1 MTDYAIRHGFLA
13 ESGPDAVPAWSAHA
27 TGYLHEDHY
36 PPCLVV
42 TGDLDEARRRLV
54 GSTFGAIERAAR
66 EAQARHVAWMREQ
79 GAHPNRATTWASLD
93 DRTHDYW
100 RQIVRAALVAA
111 EETPDA

>member
-1 MTDYAIRHGFLA
+1 MGDIAYVECVKRDGTR
-13 ESGPDAVPAWSAHA
+13 
-27 TGYLHEDHY
+27 T
-36 PPCLVV
+36 LVV

-54 GSTFGAIERAAR
+54 GPTFGAIERAAR
-66 EAQARHVAWMREQ
+66 EAQAQHVAWMREQ

-100 RQIVRAALVAA
+100 RQIARAALGAA